1 MKGLSKV
8 LSVLLILAACF
19 GVYGSVN
26 AIQDISS
33 SKAYWEKKGEEAS
46 ADLDKLEDGIS
57 QLGENEQAYID
68 GVDKVAQGES
78 DLAKGK
84 SDLAAGKA
92 ELDKGRKDLAAG
104 EKKLA
109 DGKASVAAGEKQ
121 IAEGKAALAAL
132 QPLLTSIQQYQAL
145 YKANGIESKYATALN
160 DSGAI
165 KNQINTYANTLV
177 QAGQMLGEDGASLVT
192 AGNGLLANL
201 NGLATDPTAKSAPVA
216 AFAQRANA
224 QNSATD
230 IGFNPILKQV
240 SAGLAPKIEQ
250 IEDGLSQINAGMDQI
265 NAGLSQINAGISQR
279 ALTFDTDIA
288 VDRKVMET
296 NFFGPVLLT
305 KMLASQ
311 IRGTRPVRLAVT
323 TSISGLFGFP
333 LRSAYCASK
342 HALFGFFES
351 LEIENPN
358 VRVTFL
364 IPGRIN
370 TPISKSALH
379 GDGRSHDTMDQ
390 GQANGMDVDAC
401 AKVAVKAIA
410 RGRHRKLIGKG
421 ELIIV
426 YIKKLCPWLFFKI
439 AGRISAT

>member
-1 MKGLSKV
+1 MYS
-8 LSVLLILAACF
+8 F
-19 GVYGSVN
+19 
-26 AIQDISS
+26 
-33 SKAYWEKKGEEAS
+33 
-46 ADLDKLEDGIS
+46 
-57 QLGENEQAYID
+57 
-68 GVDKVAQGES
+68 
-78 DLAKGK
+78 KGK
-84 SDLAAGKA
+84 KILITGASSGIGAGVACELAS
-92 ELDKGRKDLAAG
+92 R
-104 EKKLA
+104 
-109 DGKASVAAGEKQ
+109 
-121 IAEGKAALAAL
+121 
-132 QPLLTSIQQYQAL
+132 
-145 YKANGIESKYATALN
+145 
-160 DSGAI
+160 
-165 KNQINTYANTLV
+165 
-177 QAGQMLGEDGASLVT
+177 GASLFLAARNAARLEEVKSRCE
-192 AGNGLLANL
+192 AMGAEAEVFSVDMASESSIAEFASVVDRRGLLFDVIVL
-201 NGLATDPTAKSAPVA
+201 
-216 AFAQRANA
+216 
-224 QNSATD
+224 
-230 IGFNPILKQV
+230 
-240 SAGLAPKIEQ
+240 
-250 IEDGLSQINAGMDQI
+250 
-265 NAGLSQINAGISQR
+265 NAGISQR

-390 GQANGMDVDAC
+390 GQANGMDVDVC

>member
-1 MKGLSKV
+1 MYS
-8 LSVLLILAACF
+8 F
-19 GVYGSVN
+19 
-26 AIQDISS
+26 
-33 SKAYWEKKGEEAS
+33 
-46 ADLDKLEDGIS
+46 
-57 QLGENEQAYID
+57 
-68 GVDKVAQGES
+68 
-78 DLAKGK
+78 KGK
-84 SDLAAGKA
+84 KILITGASSGIGAGVACELAS
-92 ELDKGRKDLAAG
+92 R
-104 EKKLA
+104 
-109 DGKASVAAGEKQ
+109 
-121 IAEGKAALAAL
+121 
-132 QPLLTSIQQYQAL
+132 
-145 YKANGIESKYATALN
+145 
-160 DSGAI
+160 
-165 KNQINTYANTLV
+165 
-177 QAGQMLGEDGASLVT
+177 GASLFLAARNAARLEEVKSRCE
-192 AGNGLLANL
+192 AMGAEAEVFSVDMASESSIAEFASVVDRRGLLFDVIVL
-201 NGLATDPTAKSAPVA
+201 
-216 AFAQRANA
+216 
-224 QNSATD
+224 
-230 IGFNPILKQV
+230 
-240 SAGLAPKIEQ
+240 
-250 IEDGLSQINAGMDQI
+250 
-265 NAGLSQINAGISQR
+265 NAGISQR

-311 IRGTRPVRLAVT
+311 IRGTRSVRLAVT